1 MITDRGMPR
10 QGDNN
15 NQDAIKVML
24 VDDSAVIRGALTR
37 LLEEDPAIEIIS
49 SVTNGEVAI
58 GSAERHKPDIVILDI
73 EMPVMDGITAL
84 PQILKRSPNS
94 KVIMFSTL
102 TEKGAQVTIKALA
115 LGAVECLVKPG
126 PGEAKSGGDFQ
137 QNLIKLIKNL
147 CPRSRRAS
155 GPAGISGAANPSPS
169 SGSSQ
174 AQHITPQAALAKTAA
189 QSTKPR
195 NSVSLRSSAGLYTGK
210 PAILAIGSSTG
221 GPQALFQVLKNCNG
235 FNIPIVITQHMPA
248 TFTKIL
254 AQHITQ
260 QTGLSAQEGENGMVV
275 ENGKVYVAP
284 GGFHMLFE
292 TGSNQ
297 QMRIKL
303 DDGAPVNYC
312 KPAVDPMFESLIKIY
327 GNKVLGVILTGMGHD
342 GLGGGKTL
350 SEMGGRLIAQ
360 DEQTSVVWGMPGAV
374 ATAGICTAVLPLD
387 EIGPWIK
394 KAVSG

>member
-10 QGDNN
+10 QGDSN
-15 NQDAIKVML
+15 NQGTIKVML

-49 SVTNGEVAI
+49 SVTNGEMAI

-147 CPRSRRAS
+147 CPRPRPATDRS
-155 GPAGISGAANPSPS
+155 GTSGAVNAPTS
-169 SGSSQ
+169 SVSTQ
-174 AQHITPQAALAKTAA
+174 APQAALAKTAA
-189 QSTKPR
+189 QSAKPGT
-195 NSVSLRSSAGLYTGK
+195 SVSLRSSAGLYTGT

-221 GPQALFQVLKNCNG
+221 GPQALFQVLKSCNG

-260 QTGLSAQEGENGMVV
+260 QTGLNAQEGENGMIV

-350 SEMGGRLIAQ
+350 SDLGGRLIAQ
-360 DEQTSVVWGMPGAV
+360 DEKTSVVWGMPGAV

-387 EIGPWIK
+387 EIGPWIQK
-394 KAVSG
+394 TVSG